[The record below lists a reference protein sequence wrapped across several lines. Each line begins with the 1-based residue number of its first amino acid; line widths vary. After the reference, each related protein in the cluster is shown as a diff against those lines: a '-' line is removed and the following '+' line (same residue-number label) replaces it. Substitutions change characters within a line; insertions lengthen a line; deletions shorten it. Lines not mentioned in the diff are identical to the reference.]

1 MRVPT
6 TTARELI
13 EHLSEEFAAA
23 LPRAV
28 VEAEVATA
36 ERELR
41 GQVPDGAVAEML
53 HRLVD
58 CRLRQR
64 AQGAL

>member
-1 MRVPT
+1 MAART
-6 TTARELI
+6 STARELADDLG
-13 EHLSEEFAAA
+13 EQFAAT

-36 ERELR
+36 ERELT
-41 GQVPDGAVAEML
+41 GQVPEGSLAELL
-53 HRLVD
+53 HRLVV

-64 AQGAL
+64 AEAAR